1 MNIFHTHDIYRPSV
15 PVHTENGADFE
26 QKLFQHE
33 LKYDRSQYCLSD
45 LEGLNLNV
53 TVPADF
59 KANDRLPVI
68 AFIHGGG
75 FNVGSSN
82 FPQYDLARLVKLS
95 VEKKEPIIAVSMK

>member
-1 MNIFHTHDIYRPSV
+1 MNIFHTDESYRPSV
-15 PVHTENGADFE
+15 LVHTENGADFE

-33 LKYDRSQYCLSD
+33 LAYDRSQHRLSD

-75 FNVGSSN
+75 FNVGSSS
-82 FPQYDLARLVKLS
+82 FPQYDLARLIKLS
-95 VEKKEPIIAVSMK
+95 VEKKEPVIAVSLK

>member
-1 MNIFHTHDIYRPSV
+1 MNTVHTDDICRPSV
-15 PVHTENGADFE
+15 LVHTENGADFE

-33 LKYDRSQYCLSD
+33 VEYDRSQYCLSD

-59 KANDRLPVI
+59 NASDKLPVI

-95 VEKKEPIIAVSMK
+95 VEKKEPVIAVSLK

>member
-1 MNIFHTHDIYRPSV
+1 MKSIHADDNCRPSV
-15 PVHTENGADFE
+15 LVHTENGADFE

-33 LKYDRSQYCLSD
+33 LKYDRSQYRLSD

-59 KANDRLPVI
+59 KTNDKLPVI

-82 FPQYDLARLVKLS
+82 FPQYDLARMVKLS
-95 VEKKEPIIAVSMK
+95 VEKKEPIIAVSLK